1 MLSHL
6 RRALS
11 RHHDDDLLQPPYPL
25 DLASSYSPSPS
36 FQDGS
41 RSRTGHGR
49 SRITP
54 FPPGRFSTPSPG
66 SSHDRVQVQVQ
77 GSSEGEDER
86 DEQLQALEALY
97 AADDDTHSH
106 PGEFRTAV
114 RELVRREVEGQRRM
128 WRRTE
133 LGLDDELGDELFLSE
148 QSERRQRDERDTG
161 DGGDG
166 GWDGGEGGGVESVFA
181 TRSSGTEVGSLD
193 GTLASEVWR
202 ARESLSGSE
211 RGVSEYSEAPPPYR
225 SHQVS
230 AYSQPLVFQPSP
242 VEGLG
247 AGGVPSYRSAG
258 FALPALRVHGLEE
271 EHQPLSPAPDYISSE
286 GINLPHARHSF
297 SSSRQSQ
304 HSSSHPSSSPA
315 LTTLSS
321 SSGHSPVQ
329 YDRAPTPWLPAVL
342 SSASSVGSSREGS
355 PGIVGDGYVSETSS
369 GQESPS
375 PRPTSSVSDSHGSY

>member
-11 RHHDDDLLQPPYPL
+11 RHHDDLLQPSYQL

-36 FQDGS
+36 FQD

-66 SSHDRVQVQVQ
+66 SYHDQVQEF
-77 GSSEGEDER
+77 SEGEVER
-86 DEQLQALEALY
+86 DELQALEALY
-97 AADDDTHSH
+97 VADDNTHSH
-106 PGEFRTAV
+106 PGEFKTAV

-133 LGLDDELGDELFLSE
+133 LGLDDELGDELFLFE
-148 QSERRQRDERDTG
+148 QSDERDTRDRG
-161 DGGDG
+161 EVGE
-166 GWDGGEGGGVESVFA
+166 WDGREGYGVESVFA
-181 TRSSGTEVGSLD
+181 TRSSGTSVGSLD
-193 GTLASEVWR
+193 GTIASELWR
-202 ARESLSGSE
+202 ARESLSRSE
-211 RGVSEYSEAPPPYR
+211 RGVREYPEAPPPYR
-225 SHQVS
+225 SHEVS

-247 AGGVPSYRSAG
+247 VGGAPSYRSAG

-271 EHQPLSPAPDYISSE
+271 EQQPLSPAPDYISIE
-286 GINLPHARHSF
+286 GINLPHARHS
-297 SSSRQSQ
+297 SNSSRQSQ
-304 HSSSHPSSSPA
+304 HSSSYPSSSPA

-321 SSGHSPVQ
+321 SSGHSPVE
-329 YDRAPTPWLPAVL
+329 YDRAPTPWFPAVL
-342 SSASSVGSSREGS
+342 SSGSSVGSSREGS

-375 PRPTSSVSDSHGSY
+375 PRPPSPVSDSHGSG